1 MANGRIKKT
10 LNTLPEIVKYLLV
23 AAVVLG
29 ISLLCPNHVQLNF
42 QFEKGGRWRY
52 EDLYAPFDFAIRKAE
67 IEFKADKEQ
76 LKSSF
81 SPYYQFKPEVAQ
93 DKKRKFAVDF
103 EQQFDLI
110 KGQDIYQ
117 DIVVRP
123 GVYKRFGLEL
133 INNVYNRGII
143 GLAPQ
148 HKEKGKDFVINLL
161 RGNTSQKKTLESLP
175 SSQSVQNNIS
185 DSLFNSGLKEAE
197 FLIPLLE
204 NAFVPNILYNDT
216 LTQRFLSA
224 EVDQLATTRGA
235 VEKGE
240 LIVKNGEIIT
250 DETFR
255 KLNSFSSHYAEQL
268 SVQRSYWSVFGG
280 YLLLTS
286 LVVVIFMLYLQFN
299 ENRVFK
305 RFSNLL
311 FILMWV
317 MLYSYLVYVME
328 QSDFL
333 SAYLI
338 PFCIAPIVIKNFY
351 NDRLA
356 LFTHIGI
363 VLIASYLST
372 LDYEFTFLQITAGI
386 VAVLTN
392 TETRF
397 WSRFFTSILLIL
409 LTYSLGYLGLSLV
422 QEGSFNAIDF
432 RVYFMLFL
440 STGLTLLAYPLIPL
454 LEKLF
459 GFTSAIS
466 LAELSDLNR
475 PLLKELSLK
484 APGTLQHSLQVANLS
499 EAAAR
504 RVGANPLLVKAAALY
519 HDVGKMKQPEFFIEN
534 QSGKNPHNDLNDA
547 LDSAKIIISH
557 VTEGARLAR
566 KHRIPAVLID
576 FIKTHHGTTRVEYFF
591 RKYQD
596 ENPDIDFDES
606 IFRYP
611 GPKPRSKEETILML
625 ADSLEAA
632 SKSLQSPTGKD
643 IDELVDRIVG
653 GKIAHGQLEESE
665 LTFQELQACREE
677 FRKLLRSINHV
688 RVEYPTEKKEA

>member
-1 MANGRIKKT
+1 MANGKFRKT
-10 LNTLPEIVKYLLV
+10 LNALPELVKYLLI
-23 AAVVLG
+23 AAVVLV
-29 ISLLCPNHVQLNF
+29 ISLLCPNQVQLKF

-52 EDLYAPFDFAIRKAE
+52 DDLYAPFDFAVKKTTDE
-67 IEFKADKEQ
+67 V
-76 LKSSF
+76 KSDRESLESNF
-81 SPYYQFKPEVAQ
+81 SPYYEYSPAVSKEE
-93 DKKRKFAVDF
+93 KREFAENF
-103 EQQFDLI
+103 EQQFQLI
-110 KGQDIYQ
+110 KDQDIYQ
-117 DIVVRP
+117 DIVNRP

-133 INNVYNRGII
+133 LNNVYNKGII
-143 GLAPQ
+143 GLAPR
-148 HKEKGKDFVINLL
+148 HKDKGKDFVINLL
-161 RGNTSQKKTLESLP
+161 RGNVAEKKTLESLP
-175 SSQSVQNNIS
+175 TPQKVQENIS

-204 NAFVPNILYNDT
+204 NAFRPNILYNDT
-216 LTQRFLSA
+216 LTGRFLDA
-224 EVDQLATTRGA
+224 EVMQLSTTRGA
-235 VEKGE
+235 VEKGA

-250 DETFR
+250 DETYR
-255 KLNSFSSHYAEQL
+255 ELTSFSEHYAEEL

-280 YLLLTS
+280 YFLLTA
-286 LVVVIFMLYLQFN
+286 LVAIIFVLYLQVN
-299 ENRVFK
+299 ERNVFRK
-305 RFSNLL
+305 FSNLL
-311 FILMWV
+311 FVLMWI

-351 NDRLA
+351 NERLA

-372 LDYEFTFLQITAGI
+372 LGYEFTFLQITAGI

-409 LTYSLGYLGLSLV
+409 LTYSLGYLGLSLI
-422 QEGSFNAIDF
+422 QEGSFNAIDG
-432 RVYFMLFL
+432 RVYFMLLL

-466 LAELSDLNR
+466 LAELADLNR

-504 RVGANPLLVKAAALY
+504 RIGANTLLVKAAALY
-519 HDVGKMKQPEFFIEN
+519 HDVGKMKQPAYFIEN
-534 QSGKNPHNDLNDA
+534 QSGDNPHNELNDP
-547 LDSAKIIISH
+547 LDSAKIIINH
-557 VTEGARLAR
+557 VTEGVRLAK
-566 KHRIPAVLID
+566 KHRLPNVLID
-576 FIKTHHGTTRVEYFF
+576 FIRTHHGTTRVEYFF
-591 RKYQD
+591 RNYQD

-611 GPKPRSKEETILML
+611 GPKPKSKEETILMM

-632 SKSLQSPTGKD
+632 SKSLKNPTGKD
-643 IDELVDRIVG
+643 IDELVDRIIG
-653 GKIAHGQLEESE
+653 GKITHGQFEESG
-665 LTFQELQACREE
+665 LTFEELEACQEE

-688 RVEYPTEKKEA
+688 RVEYPSEKA

>member
-1 MANGRIKKT
+1 MANGKFRKT
-10 LNTLPEIVKYLLV
+10 LNALPELVKYLLI
-23 AAVVLG
+23 AAVVLA
-29 ISLLCPNHVQLNF
+29 ISLLCPNQVQLKF

-52 EDLYAPFDFAIRKAE
+52 DDLYAPFDFAVKKTTDE
-67 IEFKADKEQ
+67 V
-76 LKSSF
+76 KSDRESLESNF
-81 SPYYQFKPEVAQ
+81 SPYYEYNPGVSKEE
-93 DKKRKFAVDF
+93 KREFAENF
-103 EQQFDLI
+103 EQQFQLI
-110 KGQDIYQ
+110 KDQDIYQ
-117 DIVVRP
+117 DIVNRP

-133 INNVYNRGII
+133 LNNVYNKGII
-143 GLAPQ
+143 GLAPR
-148 HKEKGKDFVINLL
+148 HKDKGKDFVINLL
-161 RGNTSQKKTLESLP
+161 RGNVAEKKTLESLP
-175 SSQSVQNNIS
+175 TPQKVQENIS

-204 NAFVPNILYNDT
+204 NAFRPNILYNDT
-216 LTQRFLSA
+216 LTGRFLDA
-224 EVDQLATTRGA
+224 EVRQLSTTRGA
-235 VEKGE
+235 VEKGA

-250 DETFR
+250 DETYR
-255 KLNSFSSHYAEQL
+255 ELTSFSEHYAEEL

-280 YLLLTS
+280 YFLLTA
-286 LVVVIFMLYLQFN
+286 LVAIIFVLYLQVN
-299 ENRVFK
+299 ERNVFRK
-305 RFSNLL
+305 FSNLL
-311 FILMWV
+311 FVLMWI

-351 NDRLA
+351 NERLA

-372 LDYEFTFLQITAGI
+372 LGYEFTFLQITAGI

-409 LTYSLGYLGLSLV
+409 LTYSLGYLGLSLI
-422 QEGSFNAIDF
+422 QEGSFNAIDG
-432 RVYFMLFL
+432 RVYFMLLL

-466 LAELSDLNR
+466 LAELADLNR

-504 RVGANPLLVKAAALY
+504 RIGANTLLVKAAALY
-519 HDVGKMKQPEFFIEN
+519 HDVGKMKQPAYFIEN
-534 QSGKNPHNDLNDA
+534 QSGDNPHNELNDP
-547 LDSAKIIISH
+547 LDSAKIIINH
-557 VTEGARLAR
+557 VTEGIRLAK
-566 KHRIPAVLID
+566 KHRLPNVLID
-576 FIKTHHGTTRVEYFF
+576 FIRTHHGTTRVEYFF

-611 GPKPRSKEETILML
+611 GPKPKSKEETILMM

-632 SKSLQSPTGKD
+632 SKSLKNPTGKD
-643 IDELVDRIVG
+643 IDELVDRIIG
-653 GKIAHGQLEESE
+653 GKITHGQFEESG
-665 LTFQELQACREE
+665 LTFEELEACQEE

-688 RVEYPTEKKEA
+688 RVEYPSEKA